1 MITEAIVNMSTLQ
14 DLNQV
19 LSRKQDILANAAGD
33 EKQRKSGKKT
43 ARERV
48 ALLLDEG
55 SFVEQGVL
63 NCEAGVVTGSGTV
76 DGRAVYVIA
85 QDFAVM
91 SGAVGAKQA
100 KKIVKVLE
108 LARKT
113 GTPVVTMCDSNGAR
127 VGEGAAALEA
137 YTDIFAHMAR
147 LSGVVPMITM
157 VLGPCVGTAAM
168 MAELSD
174 LVIVAKPAGALLA
187 AGPQVLASTMGKNLT
202 AEELGGGKTAVEN
215 GAAHFACETE
225 EESVELTK
233 DLLAVLPA
241 NNLEDASFSD
251 EEDMNR
257 VVEGLKAGAD
267 GAEVIEKIADTGTV
281 IVAGEGYT
289 QAVTAFAKMAGRTV
303 AFVYTGKGDICH
315 KRMEKIAR
323 FVRFADCYNIPV
335 ISLVDSTG
343 LATPKTVE
351 AQTAV
356 LKAASKLVYAYS
368 EATTVKVTL
377 VIGNAIGAAYV
388 AMGGSANADTIYAW
402 PGAVISPM
410 TGEAAIQVMWKDQ
423 IRESTG
429 DAVAARAELAAK
441 YESEIADGVNAAVEG
456 LVDDVIDPADSRKM
470 VIAALELLSSK
481 RDSNPPKKHG
491 NMPL

>member
-1 MITEAIVNMSTLQ
+1 MSTLQ

-19 LSRKQDILANAAGD
+19 LSRKQAILESAGV
-33 EKQRKSGKKT
+33 EKQKQSGKLS

-48 ALLLDEG
+48 SLLLDGG
-55 SFVEQGVL
+55 SFVEQSML
-63 NCEAGVVTGSGTV
+63 FADAGVVTGCGTV
-76 DGRAVYVIA
+76 EGRPVYVIA

-91 SGAVGAKQA
+91 DGAVGQKQA

-113 GTPVVTMCDSNGAR
+113 GTPVVTLCDSNGAR

-137 YTDIFAHMAR
+137 YADIFAHMAR
-147 LSGVVPMITM
+147 LSGVVPMIA
-157 VLGPCVGTAAM
+157 VVAGPCVGAAAM
-168 MAELSD
+168 TAQLSD
-174 LVIVAKPAGALLA
+174 IVLVAKPAGALLV
-187 AGPQVLASTMGKNLT
+187 AGPQVLASTMGKDLK
-202 AEELGGGKTAVEN
+202 AEDLGGGKTAVEY
-215 GAAHFACETE
+215 GAAHLACESE
-225 EESVELTK
+225 EETIASVKT
-233 DLLAVLPA
+233 LLGMLPA
-241 NNLEDASFSD
+241 NNLEDAPFAP

-257 VVEGLKAGAD
+257 LVEGLAAGAD
-267 GAEVIEKIADTGTV
+267 GREVIAALADTGSVVELGKGFT
-281 IVAGEGYT
+281 G
-289 QAVTAFAKMAGRTV
+289 AVTALGRMAGRTV
-303 AFVYTGKGDICH
+303 AFVYTGKGDTCD
-315 KRMEKIAR
+315 KRMNKITR

-335 ISLVDSTG
+335 VSLVDSTG
-343 LATPKTVE
+343 FELFPTIDRQMSVM
-351 AQTAV
+351 
-356 LKAASKLVYAYS
+356 KAASALVYAYS

-377 VIGNAIGAAYV
+377 VIGSAVGAMYV
-388 AMGGSANADTIYAW
+388 AMGGSANADATYAW

-423 IRESTG
+423 IKASQG
-429 DAVAARAELAAK
+429 DAVKAREELAAK
-441 YESEIADGVNAAVEG
+441 YEAEVADGVCAATAG

>member
-1 MITEAIVNMSTLQ
+1 MSTLQ

-19 LSRKQDILANAAGD
+19 LSRKQAILESAGV
-33 EKQRKSGKKT
+33 EKQKQSGKLT

-48 ALLLDEG
+48 SLLLDGG
-55 SFVEQGVL
+55 SFVEQSML
-63 NCEAGVVTGSGTV
+63 FADAGVVTGCGTV
-76 DGRAVYVIA
+76 EGRPVYVIA

-91 SGAVGAKQA
+91 DGAVGEKQA

-113 GTPVVTMCDSNGAR
+113 GTPVVTLCDSNGAR

-137 YTDIFAHMAR
+137 YADIFAHMAR
-147 LSGVVPMITM
+147 LSGVVPMIA
-157 VLGPCVGTAAM
+157 VVAGPCVGAAAM
-168 MAELSD
+168 TAQLSD
-174 LVIVAKPAGALLA
+174 IVLVAKPAGALLV
-187 AGPQVLASTMGKNLT
+187 AGPQVLASTMGKDLK
-202 AEELGGGKTAVEN
+202 AEDLGGGKTAVEY
-215 GAAHFACETE
+215 GAAHLACESE
-225 EESVELTK
+225 EEAIASVKT
-233 DLLAVLPA
+233 LLGMLPA
-241 NNLEDASFSD
+241 NNLEDAPFAP

-257 VVEGLKAGAD
+257 LVEGLEAGAD
-267 GAEVIEKIADTGTV
+267 GREVIAALADTGSVVELGKGFT
-281 IVAGEGYT
+281 G
-289 QAVTAFAKMAGRTV
+289 AVTALGRMAGRTV
-303 AFVYTGKGDICH
+303 AFVYTGKGDTCD
-315 KRMEKIAR
+315 KRMNKITR

-335 ISLVDSTG
+335 VSLVDSTG
-343 LATPKTVE
+343 FELFPTIDRQMSVM
-351 AQTAV
+351 
-356 LKAASKLVYAYS
+356 KAASALVYAYS

-377 VIGNAIGAAYV
+377 VIGSAVGAMYV
-388 AMGGSANADTIYAW
+388 AMGGSANADATYAW

-423 IRESTG
+423 IKASQG
-429 DAVAARAELAAK
+429 DAVKAREELAAK
-441 YESEIADGVNAAVEG
+441 YEAEVADGVCAAAAG

>member
-1 MITEAIVNMSTLQ
+1 MSTLQ

-19 LSRKQDILANAAGD
+19 LSRKQAILESAGV
-33 EKQRKSGKKT
+33 EKQKQSGKLT

-48 ALLLDEG
+48 SLLLDGG
-55 SFVEQGVL
+55 SFVEQSML
-63 NCEAGVVTGSGTV
+63 FADAGVVTGCGTV
-76 DGRAVYVIA
+76 EGRPVYVIA

-91 SGAVGAKQA
+91 DGAVGEKQA

-113 GTPVVTMCDSNGAR
+113 GTPVVTLCDSNGAR

-137 YTDIFAHMAR
+137 YADIFAHMAR
-147 LSGVVPMITM
+147 LSGVVPMIA
-157 VLGPCVGTAAM
+157 VVAGPCVGAAAM
-168 MAELSD
+168 TAQLSD
-174 LVIVAKPAGALLA
+174 IVLVAKPAGALLV
-187 AGPQVLASTMGKNLT
+187 AGPQVLASTMGKDLK
-202 AEELGGGKTAVEN
+202 AEDLGGGKTAVEY

-225 EESVELTK
+225 EEAIATVKT
-233 DLLAVLPA
+233 LLGMLPA
-241 NNLEDASFSD
+241 NNLEDAPFAP

-257 VVEGLKAGAD
+257 LVEGLAAGAD
-267 GAEVIEKIADTGTV
+267 GREVITALADTGSVVELGKGFT
-281 IVAGEGYT
+281 G
-289 QAVTAFAKMAGRTV
+289 AVTALGRMAGRTV
-303 AFVYTGKGDICH
+303 AFVYTGKGDTCD
-315 KRMEKIAR
+315 KRMNKITR

-335 ISLVDSTG
+335 VSLVDSTG
-343 LATPKTVE
+343 FELFPTIDRQMSVM
-351 AQTAV
+351 
-356 LKAASKLVYAYS
+356 KAASALVYAYS

-377 VIGNAIGAAYV
+377 VIGSAVGAMYV
-388 AMGGSANADTIYAW
+388 AMGGSANADATYAW

-423 IRESTG
+423 IKASQG
-429 DAVAARAELAAK
+429 DAVKAREELAAK
-441 YESEIADGVNAAVEG
+441 YEAEVADGVCAAAAG

>member
-1 MITEAIVNMSTLQ
+1 MSTLQ

-19 LSRKQDILANAAGD
+19 LSRKQAILESAGV
-33 EKQRKSGKKT
+33 EKQKQSGKLT

-48 ALLLDEG
+48 SLLLDGG
-55 SFVEQGVL
+55 SFVEQSML
-63 NCEAGVVTGSGTV
+63 FADAGVVTGCGTV
-76 DGRAVYVIA
+76 EGRPVYVIA

-91 SGAVGAKQA
+91 DGAVGEKQA

-113 GTPVVTMCDSNGAR
+113 GTPVVTLCDSNGAR

-137 YTDIFAHMAR
+137 YADIFAHMAR
-147 LSGVVPMITM
+147 LSGVVPMIA
-157 VLGPCVGTAAM
+157 VVVGPCVGAAAM
-168 MAELSD
+168 TAQLSD
-174 LVIVAKPAGALLA
+174 IVVVAKPAGALLV
-187 AGPQVLASTMGKNLT
+187 AGPQVLASTMGKDMK
-202 AEELGGGKTAVEN
+202 AEDLGGGQTAVEY
-215 GAAHFACETE
+215 GAAHLACESE
-225 EESVELTK
+225 EEAIASVKT
-233 DLLAVLPA
+233 LLGMLPA
-241 NNLEDASFSD
+241 NNLEDAPFAP

-257 VVEGLKAGAD
+257 LVEGLEVGAD
-267 GAEVIEKIADTGTV
+267 GREVIAALADTGSVVELGKGFT
-281 IVAGEGYT
+281 G
-289 QAVTAFAKMAGRTV
+289 AVTALGRMAGRTV
-303 AFVYTGKGDICH
+303 AFVYTGKGDTCD
-315 KRMEKIAR
+315 KRMNKITR

-335 ISLVDSTG
+335 VSLVDSTG
-343 LATPKTVE
+343 FELFPTIDRQMSVM
-351 AQTAV
+351 
-356 LKAASKLVYAYS
+356 KAASALVYAYS

-377 VIGNAIGAAYV
+377 VIGSAVGAMYV
-388 AMGGSANADTIYAW
+388 AMGGSANADATYAW

-423 IRESTG
+423 IKASQG
-429 DAVAARAELAAK
+429 DAVKAREELAAK
-441 YESEIADGVNAAVEG
+441 YEAEVADGVCAAAAG

>member
-1 MITEAIVNMSTLQ
+1 MSTLQ

-19 LSRKQDILANAAGD
+19 LSRKQAILESAGV
-33 EKQRKSGKKT
+33 EKQKQSGKLT

-48 ALLLDEG
+48 SLLLDGG
-55 SFVEQGVL
+55 SFVEQSML
-63 NCEAGVVTGSGTV
+63 FADAGVVTGCGTV
-76 DGRAVYVIA
+76 EGRPVYVIA

-91 SGAVGAKQA
+91 DGAVGEKQA

-113 GTPVVTMCDSNGAR
+113 GTPVVTLCDSNGAR

-137 YTDIFAHMAR
+137 YADIFAHMAR
-147 LSGVVPMITM
+147 LSGVVPMIA
-157 VLGPCVGTAAM
+157 VVAGPCVGAAAM
-168 MAELSD
+168 TAQLSD
-174 LVIVAKPAGALLA
+174 IVLVAKPAGALLV
-187 AGPQVLASTMGKNLT
+187 AGPQVLASTMGKDLK
-202 AEELGGGKTAVEN
+202 AENLGGGKTAVEY

-225 EESVELTK
+225 EEAIAQVKT
-233 DLLAVLPA
+233 LLGMLPA
-241 NNLEDASFSD
+241 NNLEDAPFAP

-257 VVEGLKAGAD
+257 LVEGLAAGAD
-267 GAEVIEKIADTGTV
+267 GREVITALADTGSVVELGKGFT
-281 IVAGEGYT
+281 G
-289 QAVTAFAKMAGRTV
+289 AVTALGRMAGRTV
-303 AFVYTGKGDICH
+303 AFVYTGKGDTCD
-315 KRMEKIAR
+315 KRMNKITR

-335 ISLVDSTG
+335 VSLVDSTG
-343 LATPKTVE
+343 FELFPTIDRQMSVM
-351 AQTAV
+351 
-356 LKAASKLVYAYS
+356 KAASALVYAYS

-377 VIGNAIGAAYV
+377 VIGSAVGAMYV
-388 AMGGSANADTIYAW
+388 AMGGSANADATYAW

-423 IRESTG
+423 IKASQG
-429 DAVAARAELAAK
+429 DAVKAREELAAK
-441 YESEIADGVNAAVEG
+441 YEAEVADGVCAAAAG

>member
-1 MITEAIVNMSTLQ
+1 MSTLQ

-19 LSRKQDILANAAGD
+19 LSRKQAILESAGV
-33 EKQRKSGKKT
+33 EKQKQSGKLT

-48 ALLLDEG
+48 SLLLDGG
-55 SFVEQGVL
+55 SFVEQSML
-63 NCEAGVVTGSGTV
+63 FADAGVVTGCGTV
-76 DGRAVYVIA
+76 EGRPVYVIA

-91 SGAVGAKQA
+91 DGAVGEKQA

-113 GTPVVTMCDSNGAR
+113 GTPVVTLCDSNGAR

-137 YTDIFAHMAR
+137 YADIFAHMAR
-147 LSGVVPMITM
+147 LSGVVPMIA
-157 VLGPCVGTAAM
+157 VVAGPCVGAAAM
-168 MAELSD
+168 TAQLSD
-174 LVIVAKPAGALLA
+174 IVLVAKPAGALLV
-187 AGPQVLASTMGKNLT
+187 AGPQVLASTMGKDLK
-202 AEELGGGKTAVEN
+202 AEDLGGGKTAVEH

-225 EESVELTK
+225 EEAIATVKT
-233 DLLAVLPA
+233 LLGMLPA
-241 NNLEDASFSD
+241 NNLEDAPFAP

-257 VVEGLKAGAD
+257 LVEGLAAGAD
-267 GAEVIEKIADTGTV
+267 GREVITALADTGSVVELGKGFT
-281 IVAGEGYT
+281 G
-289 QAVTAFAKMAGRTV
+289 AVTALGRMAGRTV
-303 AFVYTGKGDICH
+303 AFVYTGKGDTCD
-315 KRMEKIAR
+315 KRMNKITR

-335 ISLVDSTG
+335 VSLVDSTG
-343 LATPKTVE
+343 FELFPTIDRQMSVM
-351 AQTAV
+351 
-356 LKAASKLVYAYS
+356 KAASALVYAYS

-377 VIGNAIGAAYV
+377 VIGSAVGAMYV
-388 AMGGSANADTIYAW
+388 AMGGSANADATYAW

-423 IRESTG
+423 IKASQG
-429 DAVAARAELAAK
+429 DAVKAREELAAN
-441 YESEIADGVNAAVEG
+441 YEAEVADGVCAATAG